1 MAYRVKFFLIGFV
14 LVTTSV
20 SCVSLS
26 NTKIKMESFTYVKK
40 HDNCFLL
47 LVNEYFVD
55 DTMTLICQDNI
66 IFKDSV
72 LDTEMRRDRVFHH
85 PFPQFGMTVIYQTS
99 RILKMIALD
108 LGDEKEPSSILSKES
123 RNLLQRNKQLI
134 KGHVFKINTV
144 FNGKP
149 QEFNIDVRDVK
160 MVFLSHNRTCDTLD
174 YYIIKHKM
182 KYLE

>member
-14 LVTTSV
+14 LVTISV

-26 NTKIKMESFTYVKK
+26 NTEIKMDSFTYVKK

-66 IFKDSV
+66 VFKDSI
-72 LDTEMRRDRVFHH
+72 LDTEKRRDKVFHH
-85 PFPQFGMTVIYQTS
+85 PFPQFGMTVVHRTS
-99 RILKMIALD
+99 RLLKMIALNM
-108 LGDEKEPSSILSKES
+108 GGKEETSSILSKVHN
-123 RNLLQRNKQLI
+123 NLLYGNKRLI
-134 KGHVFKINTV
+134 NGHVFKINTV

-149 QEFNIDVRDVK
+149 QEFHIDVRDVK
-160 MVFLSHNRTCDTLD
+160 MVFLSHDRTCDTLD
-174 YYIIKHKM
+174 CHIIKHKM